1 METNLVGKY
10 AIVGIGE
17 TEYSRGSG
25 RSTRA
30 MGAMA
35 VRRAMDDAGLDSTQV
50 DGMLSYLS
58 LIHI

>member
-50 DGMLSYLS
+50 DGMLS
-58 LIHI
+58 

>member
-1 METNLVGKY
+1 METSLRGKY

-35 VRRAMDDAGLDSTQV
+35 IRRAMDDAGLSSQEV
-50 DGMLSYLS
+50 D
-58 LIHI
+58 

>member
-35 VRRAMDDAGLDSTQV
+35 GPQGYGRCGIGFYAGRRNA
-50 DGMLSYLS
+50 
-58 LIHI
+58 